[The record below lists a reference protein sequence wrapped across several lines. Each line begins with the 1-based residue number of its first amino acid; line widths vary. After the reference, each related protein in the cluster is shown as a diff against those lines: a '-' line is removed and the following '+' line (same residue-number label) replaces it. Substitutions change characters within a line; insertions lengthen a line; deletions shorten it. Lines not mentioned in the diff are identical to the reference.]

1 MKTALNFGT
10 MPNYSIYTING
21 KMGLACGF
29 NLLTQPKYD
38 LIFPYK
44 DSHAI
49 VKLNGKYGLIDQHG
63 CEIMPVEYKSI
74 SHFEQNSVL
83 FNEGEIF
90 YINDYAHNV
99 YYKKHPLY
107 QYEESIAR
115 LLNVSH
121 VSIYDWGD
129 ENEKFGYSIFS
140 NGPSNANT
148 GIYVKKTNRII
159 FNNYNFK
166 FCSYKEDLI
175 IFEKDHKYGLGNF
188 NGEIKAHP
196 VYDFLMW
203 ANDGLILAKRDGK
216 CGYLDK
222 DGRIRIPFCYEIATS
237 FRQGKAS
244 IRINGK
250 DGLIDTMGNILISP
264 NYKRIE
270 ILNNGTIVLV
280 SADSLCEY
288 YDIYGKPPLNL
299 YHRYY
304 GHCDFDFYNNS
315 NLVRINKGSTYGL
328 TTLDGE
334 IILEPKYKF
343 IYPGGGKNMVVN
355 LAGKE
360 GIIDICGNIKLPLRY
375 SYIRQHKIITDNTTT
390 YHYIVEDNGKVGIID
405 DNMKFIIAIQY
416 DDINYNSTY
425 NAYIVTLNN
434 EYAMIDFEN
443 NILIPFTNNNL
454 GIEC

>member
-63 CEIMPVEYKSI
+63 CEIMPVRYKSI

-203 ANDGLILAKRDGK
+203 ANDGLILAKRNGK

-304 GHCDFDFYNNS
+304 GHCDFDFCNNS
-315 NLVRINKGSTYGL
+315 NLVRINKGNTYGL
-328 TTLDGE
+328 TTLNGE
-334 IILEPKYKF
+334 VILEPIYKF
-343 IYPGGGKNMVVN
+343 IYPGGINMVVN

-360 GIIDICGNIKLPLRY
+360 GIIDIYGNIKLPLKY
-375 SYIRQHKIITDNTTT
+375 GYVRQHKIVADNVTT
-390 YHYIVEDNGKVGIID
+390 YHYIVEYNGKVGIVD
-405 DNMKFIIAIQY
+405 GDMRFIIPTQY
-416 DDINYNSTY
+416 DDIKYSEIY

-434 EYAMIDFEN
+434 EYAMIDFCN
-443 NILIPFTNNNL
+443 NILIPFSNINL
-454 GIEC
+454 RIE

>member
-1 MKTALNFGT
+1 MKTALKFGS
-10 MPNYSIYTING
+10 MPNYSIYMING

-44 DSHAI
+44 DSYAI

-166 FCSYKEDLI
+166 FCNYKEDLI

-188 NGEIKAHP
+188 NGEIKVHP
-196 VYDFLMW
+196 VYDLLMW
-203 ANDGLILAKRDGK
+203 ANDGLIIAKRNDK
-216 CGYLDK
+216 WGYLDK
-222 DGRIRIPFCYEIATS
+222 DGKIRIPFCYEIATS

-250 DGLIDTMGNILISP
+250 DGLIDTMGNIIIPP

-304 GHCDFDFYNNS
+304 GRCDFDFYNS
-315 NLVRINKGSTYGL
+315 NLVRINKGNTYGL
-328 TTLDGE
+328 TTLNGD

-343 IYPGGGKNMVVN
+343 IYPGKGKNIAVN

-360 GIIDICGNIKLPLRY
+360 GIIDICGNIKLPLNY
-375 SYIRQHKIITDNTTT
+375 SYVRQHEIVTDNITT
-390 YHYIVEDNGKVGIID
+390 YHFIVEYNGKVGIVD
-405 DNMKFIIAIQY
+405 DNMRFIIPTQY
-416 DDINYNSTY
+416 DDIKYSEIY

-434 EYAMIDFEN
+434 EHAMIDFCN
-443 NILIPFTNNNL
+443 NILIPFTNINL
-454 GIEC
+454 RIE